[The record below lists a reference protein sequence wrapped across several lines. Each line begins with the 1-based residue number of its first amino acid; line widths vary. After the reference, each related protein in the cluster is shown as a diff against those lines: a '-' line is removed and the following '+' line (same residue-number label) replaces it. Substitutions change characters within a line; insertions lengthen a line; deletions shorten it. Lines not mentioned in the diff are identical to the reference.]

1 MKLNDKDDRNK
12 THRCLMI
19 SFIITREKRSAWV
32 LFIDNVKLSIVHWLF
47 LKKRWNWT
55 TNKKKKKNTF
65 MLTQTNDQFFSVV
78 STTTTTT
85 TATTTTKMMMM
96 MIIMIVGWINSN
108 IFVYQWLYHPNPQH
122 IIPSPSFIMNVCIHP
137 VMFNEKSFEKKRH
150 YIDSLLDRAM
160 TMVFIYSRSAEKK
173 TQIAMIWITTASTNR
188 YPLHTFTY
196 G

>member
-1 MKLNDKDDRNK
+1 
-12 THRCLMI
+12 
-19 SFIITREKRSAWV
+19 
-32 LFIDNVKLSIVHWLF
+32 
-47 LKKRWNWT
+47 
-55 TNKKKKKNTF
+55 

-85 TATTTTKMMMM
+85 TTATTTITKMMMM

-137 VMFNEKSFEKKRH
+137 VMFNEKSFKKKDITSTLYWIVQWRW
-150 YIDSLLDRAM
+150 SLYTLGRPK
-160 TMVFIYSRSAEKK
+160 KK
-173 TQIAMIWITTASTNR
+173 TQIALIWITTASTNR